1 MAVYVA
7 HAERRGLYSG
17 IFCEKLKSRD
27 HLEDPG
33 VDRSIILQCTSILR
47 KQERKLCNGLLWFG
61 TETNGEVL

>member
-7 HAERRGLYSG
+7 HTERRGLYSG
-17 IFCEKLKSRD
+17 FFWEKLKSRD

-33 VDRSIILQCTSILR
+33 VDRSIILQCILR
-47 KQERKLCNGLLWFG
+47 KQERKLCNGLLWFR